1 LLLQV
6 AERVV
11 VELEQVAGALVDYL
25 RSHLKFLLVQPLI
38 LLWSAVVA
46 LELLTLFLMVQTA
59 QILNLPH

>member
-11 VELEQVAGALVDYL
+11 VELEQVAAAQVDFL

-38 LLWSAVVA
+38 LLWSVAVA